1 MITINNFYDVVTNKH
16 HNEED
21 WLNEIYHPDPSFD
34 PVEEYGTE
42 VKVLRGEF
50 PLHKSIS
57 WDWVVPMVDSE
68 IKDGSARILDP
79 NFESE
84 SKYREEKIKLEDIGM
99 VISSL
104 DISPPEQDTWL
115 YSVVSHSTRF
125 YNDELKKRYIEARTK
140 HGLKQCH
147 VFVTYS
153 TKTAFFGMHDD
164 PQSLMIV
171 AGIGDVEYSFEDG
184 SSHLLKPGDGIYIP
198 RKVAHKANIFGPRA
212 TFSYCWSYVK

>member
-16 HNEED
+16 HNEEN

-34 PVEEYGTE
+34 PVEKYGTE

-79 NFESE
+79 NFEFE
-84 SKYREEKIKLEDIGM
+84 SKYREEKIKLGDTGM
-99 VISSL
+99 IISSL

-115 YSVVSHSTRF
+115 YSVVSHSTMF

-164 PQSLMIV
+164 PQSLIIV

>member
-34 PVEEYGTE
+34 PIEKYGTE

-57 WDWVVPMVDSE
+57 WDWIVPMVDSE
-68 IKDGSARILDP
+68 IKSKSARILDP
-79 NFESE
+79 KIEVE
-84 SKYREEKIKLEDIGM
+84 SKYNEEQIKLGDTGM
-99 VISSL
+99 TISSSML
-104 DISPPEQDTWL
+104 VPPEEDAWL
-115 YSVVSHSTRF
+115 YTIICHSTMF

-153 TKTAFFGMHDD
+153 KKSAFFGMHDD
-164 PQSLMIV
+164 PNSLLIV